1 MGEAITFSPY
11 IFLFEGTEKWC
22 ERRERIERRTEC

>member
-1 MGEAITFSPY
+1 MGEAITVSPY

-22 ERRERIERRTEC
+22 ERREHIERRTEC